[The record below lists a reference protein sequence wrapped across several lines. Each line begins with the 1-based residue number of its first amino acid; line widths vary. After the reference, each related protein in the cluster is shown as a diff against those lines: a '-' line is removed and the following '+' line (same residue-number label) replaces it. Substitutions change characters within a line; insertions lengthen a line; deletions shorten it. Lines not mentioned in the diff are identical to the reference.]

1 MNELLWQTIL
11 LLVGAF
17 FLGAVLA
24 CGLKRRFYY
33 GPAVRKAP
41 ADLAPELLPATA
53 PTPDAAQPK
62 VEVAARPAA
71 EGVRFER
78 ALSGKATAP
87 AAPALPLAAP
97 QPAAPVA
104 APATSAPAPAAPAAS
119 QPMPRV
125 SVATGSGAPTKLE
138 EGGAAPSED
147 LTRIRGIDGGLQ
159 KQLNELGIRHFEE
172 LATLNADRHQGPERR
187 AARRRRGASNRRT
200 GSARRRSWRSGGE
213 TYYSRRLDRGTPVPA
228 AAEPPSR
235 ERLLQLL
242 PPHRPRRFNP
252 LRAADDSVHCA
263 RCAPKRCSV
272 RRRRVCRAPSDRGR
286 RPQTH
291 PRHRRTD
298 RKEA

>member
-33 GPAVRKAP
+33 GPAVRKVP

-87 AAPALPLAAP
+87 AAPASSAAP
-97 QPAAPVA
+97 QPATPVG
-104 APATSAPAPAAPAAS
+104 APATAAPAPAAT

-147 LTRIRGIDGGLQ
+147 LTRIRGIDPVLQ
-159 KQLNELGIRHFEE
+159 RQLKDLGIRRFED
-172 LATLNADRHQGPERR
+172 LARLTPTDVKGLSATLNLDARV
-187 AARRRRGASNRRT
+187 AAENWVGQA
-200 GSARRRSWRSGGE
+200 AVLASGGE
-213 TYYSRRLDRGTPVPA
+213 TYFSRRRDRGIPVPETAEPGAPAPRESPAPSAPSAPAPVA
-228 AAEPPSR
+228 AAATESGVGGRPSNDMA
-235 ERLLQLL
+235 
-242 PPHRPRRFNP
+242 H
-252 LRAADDSVHCA
+252 LR
-263 RCAPKRCSV
+263 SV
-272 RRRRVCRAPSDRGR
+272 RSEALRGDDAGRAPHPFGETDDLKRIRGI
-286 RPQTH
+286 
-291 PRHRRTD
+291 
-298 RKEA
+298 AC